1 MSLAVAKREYLEKN
15 NVTLFKITRV
25 CFSHDS
31 SQWAS
36 VSSFAR
42 FLDYTQRST
51 LFGRNSLDELS
62 VRNRDLYQ
70 TTHNIHNR
78 KTSMPPVG
86 FEITIS
92 AGKRQQTYAL
102 ERTAIGIEQK
112 LLQLGGKFSH
122 QVHWLQLCQPVEA
135 SQEASRLP
143 ALQMVANFTGWPW
156 QGRPT
161 RWGQ

>member
-1 MSLAVAKREYLEKN
+1 
-15 NVTLFKITRV
+15 
-25 CFSHDS
+25 
-31 SQWAS
+31 
-36 VSSFAR
+36 
-42 FLDYTQRST
+42 
-51 LFGRNSLDELS
+51 
-62 VRNRDLYQ
+62 
-70 TTHNIHNR
+70 
-78 KTSMPPVG
+78 MPPVG

-161 RWGQ
+161 G